1 MIAVFYIIIITFS
14 VIQSASV
21 KWFNK
26 TSDNAAA
33 FNTIKT
39 FSALILFGVISIWK
53 FSFNTDAVIYGGLY
67 GICLCMSMYC
77 GYKALSLGPLS
88 LTSLIVSFS
97 VIFPLIYGIVFCR
110 ERINA
115 VKCAGFVFLALA
127 IVSVNISGGVSD
139 KAKKVNNRKLKWE
152 IFVFATFAC
161 NGLCTVLQKMH
172 QIKYPG
178 RYCAEFMLFA
188 MLVCGIIFLVVGLQA
203 TKPKAYKTI
212 KGKRYAAL
220 SGIAN
225 AAANYSTIALAGY
238 ENASVMYPAISAGT
252 ILATVIFGTVIFK
265 ERLKYN
271 QMLALLC
278 GIVSVICLKI

>member
-1 MIAVFYIIIITFS
+1 
-14 VIQSASV
+14 
-21 KWFNK
+21 
-26 TSDNAAA
+26 
-33 FNTIKT
+33 
-39 FSALILFGVISIWK
+39 
-53 FSFNTDAVIYGGLY
+53 
-67 GICLCMSMYC
+67 MYC

-97 VIFPLIYGIVFCR
+97 VIFPLIYGIVFCG
-110 ERINA
+110 ERITA

-139 KAKKVNNRKLKWE
+139 KTKKMNNRSLKWE

-161 NGLCTVLQKMH
+161 NGLCSVLQKMH

-178 RYCAEFMLFA
+178 RYCSEFMLFA
-188 MLVCGIIFLVVGLQA
+188 MLVCSIIFLAVGLQA

-225 AAANYSTIALAGY
+225 AAANYSSIALAGY